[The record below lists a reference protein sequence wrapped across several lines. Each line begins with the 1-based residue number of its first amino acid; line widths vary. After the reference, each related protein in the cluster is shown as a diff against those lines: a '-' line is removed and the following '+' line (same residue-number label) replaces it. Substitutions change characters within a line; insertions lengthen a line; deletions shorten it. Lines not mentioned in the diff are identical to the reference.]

1 MAASCSSVNAKR
13 PRRASLQSQIKTD
26 AQAVSCARGAQ
37 LSRLSDAWSPRWRA
51 RGEKERQF
59 HAGGRA
65 KETNMSRVASTSWP
79 VSYTLPSMNQFGG
92 QDNVI
97 RCSKCGIC
105 YESRLTDG
113 SISVC

>member
-59 HAGGRA
+59 HAGGRT
-65 KETNMSRVASTSWP
+65 KETTYASRCINELA
-79 VSYTLPSMNQFGG
+79 
-92 QDNVI
+92 
-97 RCSKCGIC
+97 
-105 YESRLTDG
+105 RLLHVTTKAPMRRTRQRHALF
-113 SISVC
+113 